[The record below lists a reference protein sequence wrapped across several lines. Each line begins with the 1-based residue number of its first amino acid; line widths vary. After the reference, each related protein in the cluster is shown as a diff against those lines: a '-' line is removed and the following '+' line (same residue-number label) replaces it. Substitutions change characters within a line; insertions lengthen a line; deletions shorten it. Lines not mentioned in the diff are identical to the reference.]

1 MSVQLQIP
9 GSEQPSRHGDSMPK
23 PKPDQVIR
31 HEIVLGRS
39 ERELIKDFQLQLA
52 AKNIAAIGTEILKD
66 TTALIALWTLISLFA
81 PDLKFTFN
89 PNASPTEVI
98 ESGVAQYQNWE
109 EQRVAS
115 GRYDEGASSLFGG
128 VFNLLTNL
136 FRPILNPPEI

>member
-1 MSVQLQIP
+1 MAIITLKLDGESY
-9 GSEQPSRHGDSMPK
+9 MPK

-52 AKNIAAIGTEILKD
+52 AKNIATIGTEILKD

-81 PDLKFTFN
+81 PGLKFTFN

-115 GRYDEGASSLFGG
+115 GRYDEGASGLSGG

-136 FRPILNPPEI
+136 FRPYLNPPEI